1 MKSKY
6 LSVTIV
12 ILSCVLIIALSSCSL
27 TSTDA
32 SAFTVEK
39 KDCITD
45 IDLAKS
51 GPDIVVPGKVG
62 TKVIR
67 NMELFSPHFSKID
80 SLDLSKVSELEKF
93 DLDISYA
100 GKKSKLKKL
109 DFSKNENLISL
120 NVNDTNALEE
130 VIFNKN
136 CKSITLAHTD
146 LRELNLKSLKGLD
159 DFVYF
164 DGPIDKIDFSG
175 NTNLDYIVFY
185 YTNIKKINLSKL
197 KKITFFEYVSGPLE
211 ELDISNNPN
220 LEGLQVYGTN
230 VKVLDISKNH
240 KLRFIQVDEGTQ
252 IIGEINPGAEIR
264 YWTKEDVK
272 ELRSKLLDD

>member
-1 MKSKY
+1 M
-6 LSVTIV
+6 
-12 ILSCVLIIALSSCSL
+12 
-27 TSTDA
+27 
-32 SAFTVEK
+32 
-39 KDCITD
+39 
-45 IDLAKS
+45 
-51 GPDIVVPGKVG
+51 
-62 TKVIR
+62 
-67 NMELFSPHFSKID
+67 
-80 SLDLSKVSELEKF
+80 
-93 DLDISYA
+93 
-100 GKKSKLKKL
+100 
-109 DFSKNENLISL
+109 
-120 NVNDTNALEE
+120 
-130 VIFNKN
+130 
-136 CKSITLAHTD
+136 AHTD

-220 LEGLQVYGTN
+220 LEVLQVYGTN

-252 IIGEINPGAEIR
+252 IIGEINPGVEIR